1 MDWLKIVTVLTL
13 LFSGYM
19 AWRQYQL
26 KKDVYDFA
34 RKIEES
40 LDAVIMGKRMQSA
53 EEITDTLFGRVNE
66 KLARAEDILES
77 KERESLEGKRQM
89 KELISDISH
98 QTKTPIANQK
108 LCLEV
113 LKQEGLSAEGRMFLE
128 RLEQQTDKLDFLL
141 QSLVKMSRLET
152 GVIQIQKK
160 EADLIYTIRQ
170 AVSGIVPAAAKKKI
184 SLCAEMEEY
193 LNVFHDV
200 RWTEEAVHNL
210 LDNAVK
216 YTQEG
221 GNISL
226 FIKKREVFTEL
237 HVKDSG
243 KGIAAER
250 QASVFYRF
258 YREPEVHEMEG
269 AGIGLYL
276 TRKIMELQGGYVT
289 VDSAVGEGA
298 DFTLYFPN
306 DRSVRRD

>member
-19 AWRQYQL
+19 AWRQYRL

-258 YREPEVHEMEG
+258 YREPEVHKMEG